1 MIKRL
6 ILAIVAAMFATAAIA
21 QEGYRIKAGDTLAV
35 EVLEDPT
42 LGREVLVL
50 PDGSISF
57 PLAGSVRASG
67 QTTGSVQQAI
77 ASAIAP
83 NFAAP
88 PTVFVSVAQ
97 VAEAPIVI
105 GGGGGVSTPTTMSVF
120 VMGEVGNPGEL
131 QVAPGTTILQAL
143 AQTGGFSKFAATKRI
158 QLRRT
163 DPATGEEQIYN
174 INYQAVESGQSSIGR
189 SPLAAGDVIVVPQR
203 RFFE

>member
-1 MIKRL
+1 MIKR
-6 ILAIVAAMFATAAIA
+6 IMLAIFATLFATAAIA

-42 LGREVLVL
+42 LGRQVLVL

-67 QTTGSVQQAI
+67 LTTGAVQQSI

-97 VAEAPIVI
+97 VGEVVVR
-105 GGGGGVSTPTTMSVF
+105 GGGGGVAAPAGMSVF

-163 DPATGEEQIYN
+163 DPATGEEKIYN

>member
-6 ILAIVAAMFATAAIA
+6 ILAIVATMFATAALA

-42 LGREVLVL
+42 LGRQVLVL

-97 VAEAPIVI
+97 VAEAPVVI
-105 GGGGGVSTPTTMSVF
+105 GGGGVRTPDTMSVF

>member
-1 MIKRL
+1 MFL
-6 ILAIVAAMFATAAIA
+6 ILVATLFASAAVA
-21 QEGYRIKAGDTLAV
+21 QDGYRIKSGDQLSI

-57 PLAGSVRASG
+57 PLAGSVRAG
-67 QTTGSVQQAI
+67 GLTTTAVQQSI

-88 PTVFVSVAQ
+88 PTVFVSVSQ
-97 VAEAPIVI
+97 VGEAPVVI
-105 GGGGGVSTPTTMSVF
+105 GGGGGVAAPAALNVF
-120 VMGEVGNPGEL
+120 IMGEVGNPGMV

-143 AQTGGFSKFAATKRI
+143 AQSGGFSKFAATKRI

-163 DPATGEEQIYN
+163 DPASGEEKVYTF
-174 INYQAVESGQSSIGR
+174 NYQAVESGQSSFAR
-189 SPLAAGDVIVVPQR
+189 AQVAPGDVIVVPQR

>member
-6 ILAIVAAMFATAAIA
+6 ILAIVATMFANAALA

-42 LGREVLVL
+42 LGRQVLVL

-97 VAEAPIVI
+97 VAEAPVVI
-105 GGGGGVSTPTTMSVF
+105 GGGGVRTPDTMSVF